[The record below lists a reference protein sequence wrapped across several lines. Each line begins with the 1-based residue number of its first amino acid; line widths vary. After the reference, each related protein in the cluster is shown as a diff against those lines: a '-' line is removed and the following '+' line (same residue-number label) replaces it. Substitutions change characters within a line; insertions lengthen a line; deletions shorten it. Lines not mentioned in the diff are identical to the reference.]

1 MMGNETPTEFRLN
14 LQLGTLH
21 VNIPIEGE
29 AGLEGYYTFPLLQE
43 GPDEPRTT
51 FLFLDA
57 PISELFQEVGAR
69 LEGVL
74 LLEIRRELRVFRKR
88 VRVYTAQLECEDITA
103 SERKTLESY
112 RERALL
118 TVSWFENLL
127 SSMSSDT

>member
-1 MMGNETPTEFRLN
+1 MMNNETPTEFRLN
-14 LQLGTLH
+14 LKLGTMH

-29 AGLEGYYTFPLLQE
+29 AGLEGYYAFPLLQD
-43 GPDEPRTT
+43 GLDEARTT

-57 PISELFQEVGAR
+57 PISELFQEVAAR

-74 LLEIRRELRVFRKR
+74 LLEIRRELREFRKR
-88 VRVYTAQLECEDITA
+88 ARVYTAQLEGNITA
-103 SERKTLESY
+103 SERKVIESY
-112 RERALL
+112 RDWALL